1 MSTDLDDLQLEPEL
15 TAEEFALELE
25 PLSADTTV
33 SAPTTTAATVLERA
47 ALMQVLPADFPL
59 PTLIKF
65 CPDPALRAAADE
77 AARYALSLEVVG
89 AEGVQRAD
97 AACTALRT
105 SLKAIE
111 AHFDQPKEIANRLH
125 KQITGTLSDWCAPG
139 KTALQTVGGRVAREQ
154 SRLQQEAAA
163 ARRKAQEEEDRKERE
178 RRRAEAEAAAKAQA
192 PAPVVQEL
200 KRQAETATAP
210 PVPDMAAPP
219 KLSDSTV
226 VKTWKAR
233 IAGTPASEN
242 PNPSTAEL
250 TPPQRAH
257 VMELLSAIVRGEAS
271 LALVDLNWSA
281 INARAKAEKAAFAI
295 AGLESFEDIGL
306 RSKGTRSR

>member
-1 MSTDLDDLQLEPEL
+1 VSTDLDDLQLEPEL

-25 PLSADTTV
+25 PLPADNNLLP
-33 SAPTTTAATVLERA
+33 AATAAPEPA

-59 PTLIKF
+59 PALIRF
-65 CPDPALRAAADE
+65 VPDPALRSAADQ
-77 AARYALSLEVVG
+77 AAKYALSLEVQG
-89 AEGVQRAD
+89 PEGVQRAD
-97 AACTALRT
+97 AACTALRQT
-105 SLKAIE
+105 IRAIE
-111 AHFDQPKEIANRLH
+111 THFDEPKDIANRLH
-125 KQITGTLSDWCAPG
+125 KQITSTLGDWTGPG
-139 KTALQTVGGRVAREQ
+139 KAALQTVGGRVAREQ
-154 SRLQQEAAA
+154 SRLQAEAAA

-210 PVPDMAAPP
+210 PVPEVAAPP
-219 KLSDSTV
+219 KLADSTV

-233 IAGTPASEN
+233 IAGTPASDN

-250 TPPQRAH
+250 TPPQRAK
-257 VMELLSAIVRGEAS
+257 VLDLLGAIIRGDAS

-281 INARAKAEKAAFAI
+281 INARAKAEKSAFAI